1 MSSAWRVFSTGLI
14 VHNSALSGKSPRSIS
29 EKQSVTILRSRDLGY
44 SKNPRIRTP
53 ILAVQADLVLI

>member
-1 MSSAWRVFSTGLI
+1 MFQIWGASIRRGLHTDGLI
-14 VHNSALSGKSPRSIS
+14 FG
-29 EKQSVTILRSRDLGY
+29 ILRY

>member
-1 MSSAWRVFSTGLI
+1 MFVDVLKVYFLNIRYFFIA
-14 VHNSALSGKSPRSIS
+14 K
-29 EKQSVTILRSRDLGY
+29 KQQLVLY